1 MDPIAKAFAI
11 YLAAINVATFVV
23 YGVDKLKARRGRRRI
38 SEAALLLLALLGGS
52 LGAWLGMKAWHHK
65 TLHKRFSYGIPLMM
79 VCQAAVV
86 LWMAT
91 R

>member
-1 MDPIAKAFAI
+1 MEPIAKTFAI

-23 YGVDKLKARRGRRRI
+23 YGVDKLKARRGRWRI

-86 LWMAT
+86 LWLAT

>member
-23 YGVDKLKARRGRRRI
+23 YGVDKLKARRGRWRI

-86 LWMAT
+86 LWLAT

>member
-86 LWMAT
+86 L
-91 R
+91 